1 MPRIDA
7 GREFVTEV
15 QQRSTFV
22 TVVAWVFIVLSGFA
36 TVISILQNI
45 LVFTVFRDAEI
56 NQAMR
61 ANAAGSMPAAA
72 AFMAEHFHLFFLAFL
87 LVSTFTLASS
97 IGLLKRRNWARL
109 SFVGIMVLGIL
120 WNLGGLVLQFL
131 MFSSME
137 EPFSAGGPHPG
148 LRASPFSMTLLVGMA
163 VVNVLLAVGLSVL
176 FGWIAKRLLAPAV
189 REEFIH
195 AAEA

>member
-1 MPRIDA
+1 M
-7 GREFVTEV
+7 TEE

-22 TVVAWVFIVLSGFA
+22 TAVAWVFIVLSGFA

-45 LVFTVFRDAEI
+45 MIFTMFRGAEI
-56 NQAMR
+56 SQAMR
-61 ANAAGSMPAAA
+61 ANPPAGMPPAAS
-72 AFMAEHFHLFFLAFL
+72 FMAEHFHLFFLAFL
-87 LVSTFTLASS
+87 LVSAFTLASS

-109 SFVGIMVLGIL
+109 SFVGIMALGIL
-120 WNLGGLVLQFL
+120 WNLGGLVFQFL
-131 MFSSME
+131 MFSSMA

-148 LRASPFSMTLLVGMA
+148 MRASPFSMTLLVGMA
-163 VVNVLLAVGLSVL
+163 VVNVLLAVGLSVV

>member
-1 MPRIDA
+1 MAD
-7 GREFVTEV
+7 V

-22 TVVAWVFIVLSGFA
+22 TAVAWVFIVLSGFA

-45 LVFTVFRDAEI
+45 MVFTVFRGPEFR
-56 NQAMR
+56 QAMHPS
-61 ANAAGSMPAAA
+61 AGMPAAA

-87 LVSTFTLASS
+87 LISAFTLASS
-97 IGLLKRRNWARL
+97 VGLLKRRNWARL
-109 SFVGIMVLGIL
+109 SFVGVMALGIL

-131 MFSSME
+131 MFSSMW
-137 EPFSAGGPHPG
+137 EPFSAVEPHSG
-148 LRASPFSMTLLVGMA
+148 LRAGPFSMTLLVGMA
-163 VVNVLLAVGLSVL
+163 VVNVLLATGLSVL